1 MTTYTMDSVGN
12 MRALPEL
19 DDVQRLEIPTEP
31 RLETQLRHLQDK
43 VHAQGAAID
52 QLADAVVNLA
62 KQCHEL
68 AKTTGKLHEHHTA
81 AAVTGALLR
90 SVK

>member
-1 MTTYTMDSVGN
+1 MTSFKMDEMGN
-12 MRALPEL
+12 PKPLPEL
-19 DDVQRLEIPTEP
+19 DDVHGLEIPAEP

-43 VHAQGAAID
+43 VHAQGEAID
-52 QLADAVVNLA
+52 QLADAVVSLA

-68 AKTTGKLHEHHTA
+68 AKAAGKLHEHHTA
-81 AAVTGALLR
+81 AAVSGALLR

>member
-1 MTTYTMDSVGN
+1 MATYMMDEIGN
-12 MRALPEL
+12 MKPLPEL
-19 DDVQRLEIPTEP
+19 DDVQRLEIPVEP

-43 VHAQGAAID
+43 VHAQGEAID
-52 QLADAVVNLA
+52 QLAEAVVSLA

-68 AKTTGKLHEHHTA
+68 AKTTGKLNEHHTA
-81 AAVTGALLR
+81 VAVTGALLR

>member
-1 MTTYTMDSVGN
+1 MTTFKMDEIGN

-43 VHAQGAAID
+43 VHAQGEAID
-52 QLADAVVNLA
+52 QLAEAVVSLA

-68 AKTTGKLHEHHTA
+68 TKAAGMLAEHHTQA
-81 AAVTGALLR
+81 ALTASLL
-90 SVK
+90 KAAQ

>member
-1 MTTYTMDSVGN
+1 MATYTMDTMGN
-12 MRALPEL
+12 QKPLPEL
-19 DDVQRLEIPTEP
+19 DDVQRLEIPAEP

-43 VHAQGAAID
+43 VHAQGEAID
-52 QLADAVVNLA
+52 QLAEAVVTLA

-68 AKTTGKLHEHHTA
+68 AKATGKLHEHHTA

>member
-1 MTTYTMDSVGN
+1 MGTYTMDTMGN
-12 MRALPEL
+12 QKPLPEL
-19 DDVQRLEIPTEP
+19 DDVQRLEIPAEP

-43 VHAQGAAID
+43 VHAQGEAID
-52 QLADAVVNLA
+52 QLAEAVVSLA

-68 AKTTGKLHEHHTA
+68 AKAAGALSEHHTQ

>member
-1 MTTYTMDSVGN
+1 MTTFKMDEIGN

-43 VHAQGAAID
+43 VHAQGEAID

-68 AKTTGKLHEHHTA
+68 SKAAGALSEHHTQA
-81 AAVTGALLR
+81 ALTASLL
-90 SVK
+90 KAAQ

>member
-1 MTTYTMDSVGN
+1 MATYKMDAVGN

-19 DDVQRLEIPTEP
+19 DDTQRLEIPTEP

-43 VHAQGAAID
+43 VHAQGEAID
-52 QLADAVVNLA
+52 QLAEAVINLA

-68 AKTTGKLHEHHTA
+68 SKAAGALSEHHTQA
-81 AAVTGALLR
+81 ALTASLL
-90 SVK
+90 KAAQ